1 MNTIGDIKIGKVNQ
15 NLPNYISI
23 RCDRKTVL
31 GNPFFMHNESQRDMV
46 CDKYKT
52 WLENR
57 DAEYGAVH
65 DMLNDIIMKV
75 ELGNNVLLQCHCYPK
90 RCHTE
95 SIREHVLGQLHLN
108 NQG

>member
-65 DMLNDIIMKV
+65 DMLND
-75 ELGNNVLLQCHCYPK
+75 K